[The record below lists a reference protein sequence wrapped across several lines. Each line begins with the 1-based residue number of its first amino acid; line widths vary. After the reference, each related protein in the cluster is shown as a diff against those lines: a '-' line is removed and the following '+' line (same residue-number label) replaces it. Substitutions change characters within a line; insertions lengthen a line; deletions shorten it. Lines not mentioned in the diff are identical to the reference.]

1 MERDKAIKKLME
13 LDGIGEKT
21 ASSLYDFL
29 TEERIRRIEDGKID
43 QSTEFKRIAI
53 PLIKKLSVSMQ
64 SSTDEPVTG
73 DIKRLIR
80 LPGSLHGKT
89 GLRVTNVDVDNL
101 HEFNPLRDAVVF
113 GENGIKVVVEKP
125 LSIEMMENK
134 FKIERGVMEVPEY
147 LAVFLVARGFATA

>member
-1 MERDKAIKKLME
+1 
-13 LDGIGEKT
+13 
-21 ASSLYDFL
+21 LYDFL